1 MAAMIMRRTRA
12 NFKLALRYCRQH
24 CEQIKAD
31 KSAMLLSNINN
42 DCKKFWHHIKMMRNT
57 KVTKYANTVANTSG
71 ASNIAA
77 LWRNVFESLYNSVHD
92 DVTKNRVYN
101 RLSAIDVSDIP
112 KVSLTDL
119 NGVLNAHVK
128 DKSAGPET
136 PDGINMEA
144 FIYSGLRMRTHLCLL
159 FNMCIVHGYL
169 PNPFMECV
177 IIPLVKNKG
186 GDFTDLSNMDNYRA
200 IAISNSISKLLEG
213 CILDLIKSSDVG
225 KYQFGF
231 KANTQPV

>member
-42 DCKKFWHHIKMMRNT
+42 DCKKIWHHIKMMRNT

-77 LWRNVFESLYNSVHD
+77 LWRNGFESLYNSVHD

-101 RLSAIDVSDIP
+101 RLSATDVSDIP

-119 NGVLNAHVK
+119 NGVLNAQVK
-128 DKSAGPET
+128 GKSAG

-144 FIYSGLRMRTHLCLL
+144 FIYSGLCMRTHLCLL

-213 CILDLIKSSDVG
+213 CILDLIKSSDMG